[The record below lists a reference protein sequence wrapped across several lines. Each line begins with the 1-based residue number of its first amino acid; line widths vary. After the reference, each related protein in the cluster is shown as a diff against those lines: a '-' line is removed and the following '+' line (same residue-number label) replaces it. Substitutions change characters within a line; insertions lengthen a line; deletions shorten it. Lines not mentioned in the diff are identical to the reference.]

1 MTRVATSSTDD
12 VVTHL
17 ATLTTE
23 AYDPRFRDIDMSAT
37 EAIVTAMNKEN
48 TVVVDAV
55 LAASAAIAAAI
66 DAIAARMRGGGRLI
80 YAGAGTAGRM
90 GILDASECPPTFSAP
105 PELVVGL
112 MAGGSGAVTRAAEG
126 AEDDFD
132 GAVVQFDDLD
142 LASPDS
148 VVGISASGRT
158 RYAVGALTHARA
170 RGALTVALAGN
181 LDSEIGRVADH
192 VIEVP
197 AGPEFLVGS
206 TRLKSAT
213 VQKLVLNTIST
224 VVMMR
229 LGRTYGNLM
238 VNMTATNDKLR
249 ARARRIVVL
258 ATGCEQAVADAALAD
273 AGGEVKAA
281 ILMLLGGVDAATARS
296 RLADAHGYLRT
307 ALNR

>member
-1 MTRVATSSTDD
+1 MANLPAQDL
-12 VVTHL
+12 VVQL

-23 AYDPRFRDIDMSAT
+23 AYDPEFRDIDLSAT
-37 EAIVTAMNKEN
+37 ESIVVAMNQEN
-48 TVVVDAV
+48 AAVVAAV
-55 LAASAAIAAAI
+55 VAASAPIAAAI
-66 DAIAARMRGGGRLI
+66 DAIAERMRRGGRLI

-90 GILDASECPPTFSAP
+90 GVLDASECPPTFSTP
-105 PELVVGL
+105 PGLVVGL
-112 MAGGSGAVTRAAEG
+112 MAGGVTAVTRAVEG

-132 GAVVQFDDLD
+132 GSLVQFDDLQ
-142 LASPDS
+142 LSEADS

-170 RGALTVALAGN
+170 RGALAVALAGN
-181 LDSEIGRVADH
+181 RESELGTVADH
-192 VIEVP
+192 VIEVEVG
-197 AGPEFLVGS
+197 AEFLVGS
-206 TRLKSAT
+206 TRLKAAT

-258 ATGCEQAVADAALAD
+258 ATGCEQGRADTALAD
-273 AGGEVKAA
+273 AGGDVKAA
-281 ILMLLGGVDAATARS
+281 ILMV
-296 RLADAHGYLRT
+296 LADVDSTTAQERLERAGGHLRA
-307 ALNR
+307 ALEG